1 MQRKPS
7 VVVVASCIVLTAVAG
22 EPQIMR
28 ANHPGAPVCRSA
40 DYDGN
45 PNGPWEK
52 GRIAAGAD
60 FNVRDFGA
68 KGDGTTKDTAALQSA
83 INACSEKGGG
93 RVVLSSGTFL
103 SGAIQ
108 LKSGVE
114 LRIVKDARL
123 LASPDI
129 ADFPDWNAKHV
140 VTANCPRGRSA
151 SFIFAD
157 ECENIAITG
166 EGVIDGNGETHVR
179 RKSDPNWSGWEFER
193 ILPMGGSLPRVV
205 FLAGCRNVRLEG
217 VSLVNGPAGWGFWIH
232 DCDRVAVRGLTIRSD
247 VRYPNNDGLHVN
259 CSRDVDI
266 SGCDIECG
274 DDALVVRANSRS
286 LKENKP
292 CERVHV
298 RDCRVRSWASGVRVG
313 WCCDGV
319 IRDCS
324 FRRIAM
330 RDTVNGIDI
339 VMPPMPNN
347 PDYGREATRIEDILF
362 EDIEM
367 DGLYAHPLDAKVEGD
382 PDVTRVDFVR
392 RITLRRVRAT
402 GLELPNIRGRKD
414 TPFRDF
420 LFEDC
425 AFRRVSDEE
434 LPGWERHGAA
444 NIGRTRPA
452 RFEHAEGFRLVRTE
466 GWTIK

>member
-1 MQRKPS
+1 MMRKTYCM
-7 VVVVASCIVLTAVAG
+7 AALLVLVAG
-22 EPQIMR
+22 MC
-28 ANHPGAPVCRSA
+28 N
-40 DYDGN
+40 
-45 PNGPWEK
+45 
-52 GRIAAGAD
+52 GAD
-60 FNVRDFGA
+60 FKVRDFGA
-68 KGDGTTKDTAALQSA
+68 KGDGKTKDTAALQSA
-83 INACSEKGGG
+83 IDECSAKGGG
-93 RVVLSSGTFL
+93 RVVLSDGVFL
-103 SGAIQ
+103 SGAFQ

-114 LRIVKDARL
+114 LRLEKGARL

-129 ADFPDWNAKHV
+129 ADFPEWKDAKHV
-140 VTANCPRGRSA
+140 IGGNCPRGRNA

-179 RKSDPNWSGWEFER
+179 RKTDPNWTGWEFER
-193 ILPMGGSLPRVV
+193 IRPMNKTLPRVV

-217 VSLVNGPAGWGFWIH
+217 ISLVNGPAGWGFWIN
-232 DCDRVAVRGLTIRSD
+232 DCDSVKVSGLTIRSD

-266 SGCDIECG
+266 SDCDIECG
-274 DDALVVRANSRS
+274 DDALIIRANSRS

-298 RDCRVRSWASGVRVG
+298 RDCRVRSWASGIRVA
-313 WCCDGV
+313 WRCDGV

-324 FRRIAM
+324 FRRIKM

-339 VMPPMPNN
+339 VMPRVLDPY
-347 PDYGREATRIEDILF
+347 DYGREATQIENILF

-367 DGLYAHPLDAKVEGD
+367 DGLYAHPLDVKVEGN
-382 PDVTRVDFVR
+382 PETTRVDFVR
-392 RITLRRVRAT
+392 NITLRRVKAT
-402 GLELPNIRGRKD
+402 GLELPNIIGRKD
-414 TPFRDF
+414 APIRDF

-425 AFRRVSDEE
+425 SFRKVSDEV
-434 LPGWERHGAA
+434 LPGWERHGCA

-452 RFEHAEGFRLVRTE
+452 RFENAEGFRLIRTE
-466 GWTIK
+466 GWSVPNQP